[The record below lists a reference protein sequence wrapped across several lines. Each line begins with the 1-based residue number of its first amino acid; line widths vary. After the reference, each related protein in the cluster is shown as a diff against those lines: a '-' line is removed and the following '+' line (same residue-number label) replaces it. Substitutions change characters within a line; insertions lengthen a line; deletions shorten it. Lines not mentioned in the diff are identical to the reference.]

1 VSEPRERRVASSSE
15 DASDAGIAGLTEE
28 ILPALIARLR
38 ASRLGEL
45 EVRTAGWR
53 VRLRRDARP
62 PRRAAATAEG
72 DVTEADDVDDGGL
85 AARSPAVGYFLPID
99 DLAAGRL
106 VQAGDPLGS
115 VDVLGIA
122 QDVLAPGGGI
132 VRAVLVEPG
141 QAVEYGQPLVE
152 IDAMESVAEDETDLA
167 PDIDL
172 GSDVDPGLALAP
184 ALVRGAEGES

>member
-1 VSEPRERRVASSSE
+1 MTGRPERPTPPS
-15 DASDAGIAGLTEE
+15 DGLDAGIAGLTEE

-53 VRLRRDARP
+53 VRLRRDVRST
-62 PRRAAATAEG
+62 RRAATSGPLDAAAE
-72 DVTEADDVDDGGL
+72 VAADEGGG
-85 AARSPAVGYFLPID
+85 AARSPAVGYFLPLD
-99 DLAAGRL
+99 DLGVGQL

-122 QDVLAPGGGI
+122 QDVLAPAGGI
-132 VRAVLVEPG
+132 VRAVLAEAG

-152 IDAMESVAEDETDLA
+152 IDALAVEVEGEGDETPT
-167 PDIDL
+167 PD
-172 GSDVDPGLALAP
+172 
-184 ALVRGAEGES
+184 AEAGPQPVAGMGTEA